1 MKICISGSH
10 GFIGGYLVKECLNN
24 NHQVIGLDNFSKY
37 GDIKKEFE
45 SEKNFSFFNFDIKDT
60 SKLYEIL
67 ADCDHFIAGAAMI
80 GGISYF
86 HEYAYDL
93 LAENE
98 RILASSFDAAIK
110 AFKNNKLKKITV
122 ISSSMVFENS
132 KNFPTPEGDEL
143 NSPPPFS
150 TYGFQKLSS
159 EFFCRGAFQQ
169 YGLPYTIIRPFNC
182 VGIGEYQSNKN
193 HEIYSGNVKLA
204 LSHVVPDFIVKSLV
218 KQNPFRILG
227 NGNQTRCF
235 TYGGD
240 IAKGIYLTLENQNA
254 LNNDFNISIDKETN
268 ILDLATSIWNKINP
282 NTSPEFFFEKN
293 YDHDVQK
300 RVPDVSK
307 AKRLLNFEAKTDLNH
322 IIEELINWIKLN
334 YKF

>member
-1 MKICISGSH
+1 MKICVSGSH
-10 GFIGGYLVKECLNN
+10 GFIGGYLVQELLND
-24 NHQVIGLDNFSKY
+24 NHHVIGIDNFSKY
-37 GDIKKEFE
+37 GELNKQFE
-45 SEKNFSFFNFDIKDT
+45 SNKNFSLYNFDIKD
-60 SKLYEIL
+60 SKKLYEIL
-67 ADCDHFIAGAAMI
+67 SDCDHFIAGAAMI

-110 AFKNNKLKKITV
+110 AFQNDRLKKITV

-132 KNFPTPEGDEL
+132 KTFPTPEGDEL

-169 YGLPYTIIRPFNC
+169 YKLPYTIIRPFNC
-182 VGIGEYQSNKN
+182 VGIGEYQSSED

-240 IAKGIYLTLENQNA
+240 IAKGIAMTLENQNA

-268 ILDLATSIWNKINP
+268 IQDLAKLIWNKVNP
-282 NTSPEFFFEKN
+282 NMPINIHYDRGF
-293 YDHDVQK
+293 DHDVQK
-300 RVPDVSK
+300 RIPNIEK
-307 AKRLLNFEAKTDLNH
+307 AKKLLNFEAKTDLIQ
-322 IIEELINWIKLN
+322 IIDELINWIKVN
-334 YKF
+334 YKY